1 MKLDDFAFACNHLQS
16 LPRVLVLRAKSHSQ
30 EGENTNWLCLTFN
43 HALLDRIDSAS
54 EMSDFRCLHPEDDC
68 SSMHDVYTIMG
79 IDKLRL
85 PSKTALNKLSSALK
99 LSMFFDKNC
108 VTSATRSENG
118 KLLNLFCLDG
128 NETKE
133 LPVLVLPVLRTNLS
147 YDKFNNNAESLKY
160 LLNAICRNGNF
171 LPYSK
176 TTILCQQVSL
186 RFGDLQNP
194 APMQEELSKVY
205 DKLVFNAYTS
215 TPPRFLKFV
224 TLDRYTPDTGITTVL
239 IILERKAY
247 FEDENFLRAKID
259 VMLSF
264 IRKHVGPLTVKFGS
278 FQLVKPLCIQQPTKD
293 PLDDCFIDPPPE
305 DTELPMKMNI

>member
-1 MKLDDFAFACNHLQS
+1 MKLDDFAFACNHLWYK
-16 LPRVLVLRAKSHSQ
+16 LSQ
-30 EGENTNWLCLTFN
+30 KGENTNWLCLTFN

-171 LPYSK
+171 LLYSK

-224 TLDRYTPDTGITTVL
+224 TLDRYTHDTGITTVL

>member
-1 MKLDDFAFACNHLQS
+1 MKLDDFAFACNHLWYK
-16 LPRVLVLRAKSHSQ
+16 LSQ
-30 EGENTNWLCLTFN
+30 KGENTNWLCLTFN

-85 PSKTALNKLSSALK
+85 PSKTALNKLSGALK

-278 FQLVKPLCIQQPTKD
+278 FQLVKPLCIQHPTKD

>member
-1 MKLDDFAFACNHLQS
+1 MKLDDFAFACNHLWYK
-16 LPRVLVLRAKSHSQ
+16 LSQ
-30 EGENTNWLCLTFN
+30 KGENTNWLCLTFN

-108 VTSATRSENG
+108 ITSATRSENG

-147 YDKFNNNAESLKY
+147 DDKFNNNAESLKY

>member
-1 MKLDDFAFACNHLQS
+1 MKLDDFAFACNHLWYK
-16 LPRVLVLRAKSHSQ
+16 LSQ
-30 EGENTNWLCLTFN
+30 KGENTNWLCLTFN

-224 TLDRYTPDTGITTVL
+224 PLDRYTPDTGITTVL

-264 IRKHVGPLTVKFGS
+264 IRKHVWPLTVKFGS

>member
-1 MKLDDFAFACNHLQS
+1 MKLDDFAFACNHLWYKLTQ
-16 LPRVLVLRAKSHSQ
+16 K
-30 EGENTNWLCLTFN
+30 GENTNWLCLTFN

-215 TPPRFLKFV
+215 APPRFLKFV

-239 IILERKAY
+239 IIMERKAY

>member
-1 MKLDDFAFACNHLQS
+1 MKLDDFAFACNHLWYK
-16 LPRVLVLRAKSHSQ
+16 LSQ
-30 EGENTNWLCLTFN
+30 KGENTNWLCLTFN

-176 TTILCQQVSL
+176 TTILYQQVSL

>member
-1 MKLDDFAFACNHLQS
+1 MKLDDFAFACNHLWYK
-16 LPRVLVLRAKSHSQ
+16 LSQ
-30 EGENTNWLCLTFN
+30 KGENTNWLCLTFN

-224 TLDRYTPDTGITTVL
+224 PLDRYTPDTGITTVL

-264 IRKHVGPLTVKFGS
+264 IRKHVGPPTVKFGS

>member
-1 MKLDDFAFACNHLQS
+1 MKLDDFAFACNHLWYK
-16 LPRVLVLRAKSHSQ
+16 LSQ
-30 EGENTNWLCLTFN
+30 KGENTNWLCLTFN

-147 YDKFNNNAESLKY
+147 YDRFNNNAESLKC

>member
-1 MKLDDFAFACNHLQS
+1 MKLDDFAFACNHLWYK
-16 LPRVLVLRAKSHSQ
+16 LSQ
-30 EGENTNWLCLTFN
+30 KGENTNWLCLTFN

-239 IILERKAY
+239 IIMERKAY
-247 FEDENFLRAKID
+247 FEDEKFLRAKID

-264 IRKHVGPLTVKFGS
+264 IRKHVGQFTVKFGS
-278 FQLVKPLCIQQPTKD
+278 FRLIKPLCIQQPTKD

>member
-1 MKLDDFAFACNHLQS
+1 MKLDDFAFACNHLWYK
-16 LPRVLVLRAKSHSQ
+16 LSQ
-30 EGENTNWLCLTFN
+30 KGENTNWLCLTFN

-147 YDKFNNNAESLKY
+147 YDKFNNNAESLKH

-247 FEDENFLRAKID
+247 FEDEKFLRAKID
-259 VMLSF
+259 AMLSF
-264 IRKHVGPLTVKFGS
+264 IRKHVGQFTVKFGS
-278 FQLVKPLCIQQPTKD
+278 FRLIKPLCIQQPTKD

>member
-1 MKLDDFAFACNHLQS
+1 MKLDDFAFACNHLWYK
-16 LPRVLVLRAKSHSQ
+16 LSQ
-30 EGENTNWLCLTFN
+30 KGENTNWLCLTFN

-264 IRKHVGPLTVKFGS
+264 IRKHVWPLTVKFGS

>member
-1 MKLDDFAFACNHLQS
+1 MKLDDFAFACNHLWYK
-16 LPRVLVLRAKSHSQ
+16 LSQ
-30 EGENTNWLCLTFN
+30 KGENTNWLCLTFN

-118 KLLNLFCLDG
+118 KLLNLFCWDG

>member
-1 MKLDDFAFACNHLQS
+1 MKLDDFAFACNHLWYK
-16 LPRVLVLRAKSHSQ
+16 LSQ
-30 EGENTNWLCLTFN
+30 KGENTNWLCLTFN

-99 LSMFFDKNC
+99 LSMFFNKNC
-108 VTSATRSENG
+108 ITSATRSENG

>member
-1 MKLDDFAFACNHLQS
+1 MKLDDFAFACNHLWYK
-16 LPRVLVLRAKSHSQ
+16 LSQ
-30 EGENTNWLCLTFN
+30 KGESTNWLCLTFN

-133 LPVLVLPVLRTNLS
+133 LPILVLPVLRTNLS

-224 TLDRYTPDTGITTVL
+224 TLDRYTPDTGTTTVL

>member
-1 MKLDDFAFACNHLQS
+1 MKLDDFAFACNHLWYKLTQ
-16 LPRVLVLRAKSHSQ
+16 K
-30 EGENTNWLCLTFN
+30 GENTNWLCLTFN

-85 PSKTALNKLSSALK
+85 PSKTALNKISSALK

>member
-1 MKLDDFAFACNHLQS
+1 MKLDDFAFACNHLWYK
-16 LPRVLVLRAKSHSQ
+16 LSQ
-30 EGENTNWLCLTFN
+30 KGENTNWLCLTFN

-54 EMSDFRCLHPEDDC
+54 EMPDFRCLHSEDDC
-68 SSMHDVYTIMG
+68 SSMRDVYTIMG

-99 LSMFFDKNC
+99 LSMFSDKNC
-108 VTSATRSENG
+108 VTSATRSKNG

-160 LLNAICRNGNF
+160 LLNVICRNDNF
-171 LPYSK
+171 LPNSK
-176 TTILCQQVSL
+176 TTILCQQISL

-194 APMQEELSKVY
+194 APIQEELSKVY

-215 TPPRFLKFV
+215 TPPRFLKFI
-224 TLDRYTPDTGITTVL
+224 TLDKYTSGTGITTML

-278 FQLVKPLCIQQPTKD
+278 FQLVKPLCVQQPTKD
-293 PLDDCFIDPPPE
+293 PLDNCFIDPPPE
-305 DTELPMKMNI
+305 DSELPMKMDI

>member
-1 MKLDDFAFACNHLQS
+1 MKLDDFAFACNHLWYK
-16 LPRVLVLRAKSHSQ
+16 LSQ
-30 EGENTNWLCLTFN
+30 KGENTNWLCLTFN

-108 VTSATRSENG
+108 VTSATGSENG

>member
-1 MKLDDFAFACNHLQS
+1 MKLDDFAFACNHLWYK
-16 LPRVLVLRAKSHSQ
+16 LSQ
-30 EGENTNWLCLTFN
+30 KGENTNWLCLTFN

-247 FEDENFLRAKID
+247 FENENFLRAKID

>member
-1 MKLDDFAFACNHLQS
+1 MKLDDFAFACNHLWYK
-16 LPRVLVLRAKSHSQ
+16 LSQ
-30 EGENTNWLCLTFN
+30 KGENTNWLCLTFN

-108 VTSATRSENG
+108 ITSATRSENG

-186 RFGDLQNP
+186 RFGDLRNP

>member
-1 MKLDDFAFACNHLQS
+1 MKLDDFAFACNHLWYK
-16 LPRVLVLRAKSHSQ
+16 LSQ
-30 EGENTNWLCLTFN
+30 KGENTNWLCLTFN

-85 PSKTALNKLSSALK
+85 PSKTALNKLSGALK

>member
-1 MKLDDFAFACNHLQS
+1 MKLDDFAFACNHLWYK
-16 LPRVLVLRAKSHSQ
+16 LSQ
-30 EGENTNWLCLTFN
+30 KGENTNWLCLTFN

-278 FQLVKPLCIQQPTKD
+278 FQLVKPLCIQRPTKD

>member
-1 MKLDDFAFACNHLQS
+1 MKLDDFAFACNHLWYK
-16 LPRVLVLRAKSHSQ
+16 LSQ
-30 EGENTNWLCLTFN
+30 KGENTNWLCLTFN

-264 IRKHVGPLTVKFGS
+264 IRKHVWPLTVKFGS

-305 DTELPMKMNI
+305 DTELPVKMNI

>member
-1 MKLDDFAFACNHLQS
+1 MKLDDFAFACNHLWYK
-16 LPRVLVLRAKSHSQ
+16 LSQ
-30 EGENTNWLCLTFN
+30 KGENTNWLCLTFN

-108 VTSATRSENG
+108 ITSATRSENG

-264 IRKHVGPLTVKFGS
+264 IRMHVGPLTVKFGS

>member
-1 MKLDDFAFACNHLQS
+1 MKLDDFAFACNHLWYK
-16 LPRVLVLRAKSHSQ
+16 LSQ
-30 EGENTNWLCLTFN
+30 KGENTNWLCLTFN

-54 EMSDFRCLHPEDDC
+54 ETSDFRCLHPEDDC

-108 VTSATRSENG
+108 ITSATRSENG

-247 FEDENFLRAKID
+247 LEDENFLRAKID

>member
-1 MKLDDFAFACNHLQS
+1 MKLDDFAFACNHLWYK
-16 LPRVLVLRAKSHSQ
+16 LSQ
-30 EGENTNWLCLTFN
+30 KGENTNWLCLTFN

-118 KLLNLFCLDG
+118 KLLNLFNLDG

>member
-1 MKLDDFAFACNHLQS
+1 MKLDDFAFACNHLWYK
-16 LPRVLVLRAKSHSQ
+16 LSQ
-30 EGENTNWLCLTFN
+30 KGENTNWLCLTFN

-54 EMSDFRCLHPEDDC
+54 EMSDFRCLHTEDDC

>member
-1 MKLDDFAFACNHLQS
+1 MKLDDFAFACNHLWYK
-16 LPRVLVLRAKSHSQ
+16 LSQ
-30 EGENTNWLCLTFN
+30 KGENTNWLCLTFN

-85 PSKTALNKLSSALK
+85 PSKTALNKLSSVLK

-147 YDKFNNNAESLKY
+147 YDKFNNNAESLKC

>member
-1 MKLDDFAFACNHLQS
+1 MKLDDFAFACNHLWYK
-16 LPRVLVLRAKSHSQ
+16 LSQ
-30 EGENTNWLCLTFN
+30 KGENTNWLCLTFN

-205 DKLVFNAYTS
+205 DKLVFNAYNS

>member
-1 MKLDDFAFACNHLQS
+1 MKLDDFAFACNHLWYK
-16 LPRVLVLRAKSHSQ
+16 LSQ
-30 EGENTNWLCLTFN
+30 KGESTSWLCLTFN

-54 EMSDFRCLHPEDDC
+54 EMPDFRCLHSEDDC

-99 LSMFFDKNC
+99 LSMFSDKNC
-108 VTSATRSENG
+108 VTSATRSKNG

-160 LLNAICRNGNF
+160 LLNVICRNDNF
-171 LPYSK
+171 LPNSK
-176 TTILCQQVSL
+176 TTILCQQISL

-194 APMQEELSKVY
+194 APIQEELSKVY

-215 TPPRFLKFV
+215 TPPRFLKFI
-224 TLDRYTPDTGITTVL
+224 TLDKYTSGTGITTVL

-264 IRKHVGPLTVKFGS
+264 IRKHVGPLTVKFHS
-278 FQLVKPLCIQQPTKD
+278 FHLVKPLCVQQPTKD
-293 PLDDCFIDPPPE
+293 PLDNCFIDPPPE
-305 DTELPMKMNI
+305 DSELPMKMDI

>member
-1 MKLDDFAFACNHLQS
+1 MKLDDFAFACNHLWYK
-16 LPRVLVLRAKSHSQ
+16 LSQ
-30 EGENTNWLCLTFN
+30 KGENTNWLCLTFN

-108 VTSATRSENG
+108 ITSATRSENG

-194 APMQEELSKVY
+194 APMQEELSEVY

>member
-1 MKLDDFAFACNHLQS
+1 MKLDDFAFACNHLWYK
-16 LPRVLVLRAKSHSQ
+16 LSQ
-30 EGENTNWLCLTFN
+30 KGENTNWLCLTFN

-293 PLDDCFIDPPPE
+293 PLDDCFIAPPPE

>member
-1 MKLDDFAFACNHLQS
+1 MKLDDFAFACNHLWYK
-16 LPRVLVLRAKSHSQ
+16 LSQ
-30 EGENTNWLCLTFN
+30 KGKNTNWLCLTFN

>member
-1 MKLDDFAFACNHLQS
+1 MKLDDFAYACNHLWYK
-16 LPRVLVLRAKSHSQ
+16 LSQ
-30 EGENTNWLCLTFN
+30 KGENINWLCLTFN

-54 EMSDFRCLHPEDDC
+54 EMPDFRCLHPEDGC

-85 PSKTALNKLSSALK
+85 PSNTALNKLSSALK
-99 LSMFFDKNC
+99 LSMFSDKNC

-147 YDKFNNNAESLKY
+147 YDKFNNNADSLKY
-160 LLNAICRNGNF
+160 LINTICRNDNF

-224 TLDRYTPDTGITTVL
+224 TLDKYTPDTGITTVL

-278 FQLVKPLCIQQPTKD
+278 FQLVKPLCVQQPTKD

>member
-1 MKLDDFAFACNHLQS
+1 MKLDDFAFACNHLWYK
-16 LPRVLVLRAKSHSQ
+16 LSQ
-30 EGENTNWLCLTFN
+30 KGENTNWLCLTFN

-54 EMSDFRCLHPEDDC
+54 EMSYFRCLHPEDDC

-278 FQLVKPLCIQQPTKD
+278 FQLVKPLCIQQHTKD

>member
-1 MKLDDFAFACNHLQS
+1 MKLDDFAFACNHLWYK
-16 LPRVLVLRAKSHSQ
+16 LSQ
-30 EGENTNWLCLTFN
+30 KGENTNWLCLTFN

-54 EMSDFRCLHPEDDC
+54 EMSDFRCLHLEDDC

>member
-1 MKLDDFAFACNHLQS
+1 MKLDDFAFACNHLWYK
-16 LPRVLVLRAKSHSQ
+16 LSQ
-30 EGENTNWLCLTFN
+30 KGENTNWLCLTFN

-79 IDKLRL
+79 IDKLCL

-224 TLDRYTPDTGITTVL
+224 PLDRYTPDTGITTVL

>member
-1 MKLDDFAFACNHLQS
+1 MKLDDFAFACNHLWYK
-16 LPRVLVLRAKSHSQ
+16 LSQ
-30 EGENTNWLCLTFN
+30 KGENTNWLCLTFN

-224 TLDRYTPDTGITTVL
+224 TLDRYTPDTCITTVL

>member
-1 MKLDDFAFACNHLQS
+1 MKLDDFAFACNHLWYK
-16 LPRVLVLRAKSHSQ
+16 LSQ
-30 EGENTNWLCLTFN
+30 KGENTNWLCLTFN

-215 TPPRFLKFV
+215 TSPRFLKFV

>member
-1 MKLDDFAFACNHLQS
+1 MKLDDFAFACNHLWYK
-16 LPRVLVLRAKSHSQ
+16 LSQ
-30 EGENTNWLCLTFN
+30 KGENTNWLCLTFN

-54 EMSDFRCLHPEDDC
+54 EMSDFRCLHPKDDC